1 LDRHLKCCKGPSAVA
16 LELMKEAP
24 TKGDREHGVCDAGG
38 ARFRGDKQWETGYTS
53 VQRKND
59 GVIPRL
65 CFVHIGKCGGG
76 TMNDLLMGLSGE
88 NRTRVFMLGGG
99 NHTVGSIFQSP
110 TYIQLHVTQLKQG
123 TPLTVECL
131 QKRLVI
137 LWLCDPVKRF
147 ISSFRFTVELPE
159 YDRWYVEY
167 LKHQNMNTTRR
178 ADLDYIVST
187 VEEKNFSR
195 FVHRVSHGRES
206 LSWYLG
212 DCSVLDDV
220 PNLFV
225 GRMECFEEDYAM
237 LLQVMNLTAKQKA
250 IPHNHSTKTSGIHLA
265 RGTIDVI
272 RELEQTQ
279 ADYKCMQKLAGERLI
294 SQDYVDQ
301 IVRRQ
306 SYSTL

>member
-1 LDRHLKCCKGPSAVA
+1 MRFPKIMPNWQFDPGWGGDKSLKKGVRAVGLSSYSKTKLKPLRLFDPHFRSPFHDGMPGVLVLHLHGVWAQKSSTQPAQDNTCKSLMDPELGGTWPEQAQRALDRHLKCCKGPSAVA

-178 ADLDYIVST
+178 ADLD
-187 VEEKNFSR
+187 
-195 FVHRVSHGRES
+195 S
-206 LSWYLG
+206 LYQL
-212 DCSVLDDV
+212 
-220 PNLFV
+220 
-225 GRMECFEEDYAM
+225 
-237 LLQVMNLTAKQKA
+237 
-250 IPHNHSTKTSGIHLA
+250 
-265 RGTIDVI
+265 
-272 RELEQTQ
+272 
-279 ADYKCMQKLAGERLI
+279 
-294 SQDYVDQ
+294 
-301 IVRRQ
+301 
-306 SYSTL
+306 